1 MPTAAK
7 SEGAASMQVVNP
19 LDRSEEAKHTAAL
32 VNELS
37 AEMCRVLKVF
47 LSPLP
52 LSSTLCSQ
60 SLR

>member
-1 MPTAAK
+1 
-7 SEGAASMQVVNP
+7 MQIVKP
-19 LDRSEEAKHTAAL
+19 LEESKEAKHTAAL

-47 LSPLP
+47 SSQLP
-52 LSSTLCSQ
+52 LAFTVCGQ